1 MAVSGS
7 EDLNSLIYSS
17 PLSHEPTRYE
27 MVRYSTWRIYLFQE
41 LESLREEQILAL
53 RSNQSWLDKYPQLT
67 ATKEEREFYLDLL
80 SEFKGDRTRR
90 EDLVSHFVCRMLYCH
105 DTANHAKFVEME
117 KLVLRIKLERRL
129 TGEVKA
135 RLRQMD
141 LLKRMLAF
149 FLERRL
155 EDFHVSA
162 HDWEEYG
169 VKIAH
174 RKDESAEE
182 FAVVP
187 L

>member
-27 MVRYSTWRIYLFQE
+27 MVRFSTWRIYLFQE

-53 RSNQSWLDKYPQLT
+53 RNNQSWVDKYPQLT
-67 ATKEEREFYLDLL
+67 TTKEEKEFYLDLL
-80 SEFKGDRTRR
+80 SEYKGERTRR

-129 TGEVKA
+129 TNDPKV

-141 LLKRMLAF
+141 LLKRLLAF
-149 FLERRL
+149 FLERRV
-155 EDFHVSA
+155 EDFHVSTQ
-162 HDWEEYG
+162 DWEDYG
-169 VKIAH
+169 MKITH
-174 RKDESAEE
+174 KKDETA
-182 FAVVP
+182 
-187 L
+187 